1 MREKFE
7 KLLLDQRFLIG
18 AWVLQTIWYI
28 VLHILHLAGSGGVL
42 MGVFLAGNVILSYLI
57 PIYTLAFIAYGFVF
71 REGYIRYKAIPVGTF
86 LLCYIGQTIVYAV
99 VDHVLV

>member
-28 VLHILHLAGSGGVL
+28 VLHILHLAGNGGVL

-71 REGYIRYKAIPVGTF
+71 REG
-86 LLCYIGQTIVYAV
+86 
-99 VDHVLV
+99 